1 MCAKKLCCVFELF
14 YFQHDGLRISVT
26 RDPTSAPCVALGCDR
41 LSIREVVRGNGHM
54 SGDDLTTGGSR
65 TIAPAVCCAASE

>member
-1 MCAKKLCCVFELF
+1 VLPS
-14 YFQHDGLRISVT
+14 QHS
-26 RDPTSAPCVALGCDR
+26 GCDR